1 MRAAAALPGILSRV
15 SRAARRIGALLLLS
29 WPLAFGG
36 VAWARQE
43 VAPDRPDIT
52 DSAQTIDPG
61 GFQLE
66 SGIEYGRSRQGGRP
80 AERRFSLDTALRVG
94 LVEDV
99 ELLVDAEPVVWLRN
113 EREDLNRGDVTLGL
127 KYRFFEPPEG
137 ALAPAL
143 AVRPLVKL
151 PTADAPIGSERPD
164 FALLLLL
171 SQPLPA
177 RFNLDVNAGLA
188 AIGQRRPEGFLLQAI
203 ASASLSYALTRRFSP
218 FVELFFHTKD
228 ERDGRELLGM
238 TVGATYLV
246 SESLAVDAAMRTT
259 LTGRGPDWA
268 AVAGFS
274 FRWGR

>member
-1 MRAAAALPGILSRV
+1 MSRT
-15 SRAARRIGALLLLS
+15 ARQVTLLLLLS
-29 WPLAFGG
+29 CSLVSTGI
-36 VAWARQE
+36 AWARQE

-80 AERRFSLDTALRVG
+80 AERRFSLATGLRAG
-94 LVEDV
+94 LIEDL
-99 ELLVDAEPVVWLRN
+99 EILVDAEPVVWLRD
-113 EREDLNRGDVTLGL
+113 EREDLNRGDVRLAL
-127 KYRFFEPPEG
+127 KYRFFEPSEG
-137 ALAPAL
+137 ALAPFL

-151 PTADAPIGSERPD
+151 PTADAPIGTERPD

-171 SQPLPA
+171 SQPLPW
-177 RFNLDVNAGLA
+177 RLNLDANAGLA
-188 AIGQRRPEGFLLQAI
+188 ALGQRRPEGFLLQAI

-218 FVELFFHTKD
+218 FVELFFHTED
-228 ERDGRELLGM
+228 ERDGRQLLGM
-238 TVGATYLV
+238 TVGGTYLLN
-246 SESLAVDAAMRTT
+246 ESLAVDAAVRTT

-274 FRWGR
+274 VRWGR

>member
-1 MRAAAALPGILSRV
+1 M
-15 SRAARRIGALLLLS
+15 SRAARRLGALLLLP

-36 VAWARQE
+36 TAWARQE

-66 SGIEYGRSRQGGRP
+66 SGVEYEHSRRGGSA
-80 AERRFSLDTALRVG
+80 AERRFWLQTTLRAG
-94 LVEDV
+94 LIEDL

-113 EREDLNRGDVTLGL
+113 EREDLNRGDLTLGL
-127 KYRFFEPPEG
+127 KYRFFEPGEG
-137 ALAPAL
+137 EPWPSL

-151 PTADAPIGSERPD
+151 PTADAPIGTERPD

-171 SQPLPA
+171 SQPLPWG
-177 RFNLDVNAGLA
+177 FNLDVNAGLA

-218 FVELFFHTKD
+218 FVELFFQTKD

-238 TVGATYLV
+238 TVGATYLL
-246 SESLAVDAAMRTT
+246 SESLAVDAAARTT